1 MSFGI
6 NEVTVCVLYPYE
18 KQHIL
23 TEEFFLHDRWLNQ
36 KLIWQ
41 SKSFIFLPINLMI
54 KQLIIISPNDIC
66 NKAMVFHYL
75 ISTSVTSDG
84 D

>member
-1 MSFGI
+1 
-6 NEVTVCVLYPYE
+6 
-18 KQHIL
+18 
-23 TEEFFLHDRWLNQ
+23 
-36 KLIWQ
+36 
-41 SKSFIFLPINLMI
+41 MI